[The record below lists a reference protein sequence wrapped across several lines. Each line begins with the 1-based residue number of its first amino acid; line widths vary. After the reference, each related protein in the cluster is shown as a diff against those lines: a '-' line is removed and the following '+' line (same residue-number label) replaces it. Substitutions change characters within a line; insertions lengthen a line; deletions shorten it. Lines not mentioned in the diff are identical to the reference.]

1 MLKVDVFSQVGI
13 NLHKIFDVPQL
24 QSKAV
29 SLWKPFHVKMATE
42 IMAIMIQEDYDTT
55 NQKQW

>member
-13 NLHKIFDVPQL
+13 NLHKSFDVPQL
-24 QSKAV
+24 QSKAI
-29 SLWKPFHVKMATE
+29 SLWKPFYVKMATE
-42 IMAIMIQEDYDTT
+42 IISIMIQEDYD